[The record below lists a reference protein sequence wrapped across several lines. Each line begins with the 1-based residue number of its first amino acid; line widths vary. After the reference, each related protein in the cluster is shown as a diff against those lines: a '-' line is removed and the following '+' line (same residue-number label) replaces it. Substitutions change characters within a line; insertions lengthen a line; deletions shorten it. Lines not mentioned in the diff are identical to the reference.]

1 MVGNSIMPQIIGAG
15 IPAVSLTYDLADVAT
30 AVSNWFSAYWLII
43 AFAVAIPL
51 AFLIASR
58 VKGLFVS

>member
-1 MVGNSIMPQIIGAG
+1 METEPITTG
-15 IPAVSLTYDLADVAT
+15 IPAISLSYELGDVAT
-30 AVSNWFSAYWLII
+30 SVSNWFSSVWLIV

-58 VKGLFVS
+58 IKRLFIA

>member
-1 MVGNSIMPQIIGAG
+1 MGT
-15 IPAVSLTYDLADVAT
+15 IPVINLQYDLADVAT
-30 AVSNWFSAYWLII
+30 SVTNWFSSFWLII

-51 AFLIASR
+51 AFLIANR

>member
-1 MVGNSIMPQIIGAG
+1 MN
-15 IPAVSLTYDLADVAT
+15 IPTVSLTYELADVAT

-51 AFLIASR
+51 AFLIAGR
-58 VKGLFVS
+58 VKELFVQ

>member
-1 MVGNSIMPQIIGAG
+1 MESG
-15 IPAVSLTYDLADVAT
+15 IPAVSLTYNLADVAT

>member
-1 MVGNSIMPQIIGAG
+1 MENSIPTI
-15 IPAVSLTYDLADVAT
+15 SLQYNLADVAT

-51 AFLIASR
+51 AFLIAGR
-58 VKGLFVS
+58 VKGLFVG

>member
-1 MVGNSIMPQIIGAG
+1 MENNLGK
-15 IPAVSLTYDLADVAT
+15 IPSVSLSFDLADVAT

-51 AFLIASR
+51 AFLIAMR
-58 VKGLFVS
+58 VKGLFVE